1 MSGKKTTRVLLSHTI
16 KPNLHT
22 WKCYF
27 LLFLKKKLLFSIYL
41 IKNLSFCLFFEKKAI
56 PLQKFN
62 LRFINQPIK
71 LK

>member
-27 LLFLKKKLLFSIYL
+27 S
-41 IKNLSFCLFFEKKAI
+41 SFFEEKVAFFYLFDKKSFF
-56 PLQKFN
+56 LFV
-62 LRFINQPIK
+62 F
-71 LK
+71 